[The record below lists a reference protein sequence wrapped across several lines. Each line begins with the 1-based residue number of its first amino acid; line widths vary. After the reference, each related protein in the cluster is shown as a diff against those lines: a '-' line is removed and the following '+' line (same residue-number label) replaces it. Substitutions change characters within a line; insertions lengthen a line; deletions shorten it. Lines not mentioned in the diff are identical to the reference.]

1 MQEINIKI
9 TTENKKDFD
18 IETHVHVN
26 MSLPQLTACMYEILK
41 QLKEMNEPAYV
52 LASLKLAEELS

>member
-41 QLKEMNEPAYV
+41 QLEEMNEPAYV
-52 LASLKLAEELS
+52 LASLKLAEEIH